1 MILWLISPAT
11 SAPSPF
17 LWPTRSTWPP
27 WVYSTSQRT
36 MERWND
42 GWMSTAGFNKNHK
55 FLKVEELETCLKIGG
70 VANFGKLGDCKS
82 EIATVGIWI
91 WTIGFI
97 TQIIIIL
104 HCWSNLLSPFPIQPL
119 AYPHRWSE
127 KPPGSMYALAKERS
141 VSAWLIPVY
150 VCFHSFSRTNVGNK
164 YLHLN
169 LHTYFHGSMSEWD
182 LLRIHVKF
190 QGENIYH
197 NLPSCWMLLPRPAH
211 HGSLGISSV
220 PMTQWKRLVNH
231 ILAKW

>member
-1 MILWLISPAT
+1 MDLNYRIYYTNHYHPSLLIQFALSFPD
-11 SAPSPF
+11 P
-17 LWPTRSTWPP
+17 
-27 WVYSTSQRT
+27 
-36 MERWND
+36 
-42 GWMSTAGFNKNHK
+42 
-55 FLKVEELETCLKIGG
+55 
-70 VANFGKLGDCKS
+70 
-82 EIATVGIWI
+82 TVG
-91 WTIGFI
+91 
-97 TQIIIIL
+97 
-104 HCWSNLLSPFPIQPL
+104 LSPSMIWE
-119 AYPHRWSE
+119 A
-127 KPPGSMYALAKERS
+127 PGSMYALAKERS